1 MARKR
6 SPEYIFETSW
16 EVCNMVGG
24 IYTVLS
30 TRAATLQ
37 KRYKDNLLFI
47 GPDVHAGKVNP
58 HFIADN
64 KLFAGFEEFTL
75 KEYHL
80 PVRTG
85 RWDIPG
91 KPVAILVDF
100 SSLMLRKNEIYGH
113 VWDLYKVNSMP
124 AYGDYD
130 ESSMFGYATGM
141 VMESFYRFAGL
152 TADNQVIAHFNEWM
166 TTFGAFYIKEHLPAV
181 ATVFTTHATS
191 IGRSI
196 AGNHKPLNDYL
207 NEYNGDQMAYEL
219 NMVSKHSTEK
229 AGTHIVDCFTT
240 VSDITAVE
248 CTQLLERVP
257 DVVTPNGFE
266 NDFVPKGKAFTAK
279 RNEAKSALRKV
290 AETLLGYKLED
301 DAFFVGTAGRYE
313 YKNKG
318 IDTFIESLKHL
329 YDHQATARQV
339 VAFIMVPAWVKGPR
353 VDLQQALQKPD
364 AKFYTYNRTTTHE
377 LHEYYNDP
385 VMGALNW
392 FHMFN
397 QENERVKVIFVPSYL
412 NGADGI
418 FNKSYYDLL
427 IGLDLTVFP
436 SYYEPWGYTP
446 LESVAF
452 AVPTITTGLS
462 GFGQW
467 VSKTP
472 QHVREGVGVIARSDY
487 NGYEVALQIAAM
499 MNDLLNA
506 SVDEI
511 ELIRKKASEVAS
523 KALWKHFIKYYD
535 EAYDIALRNKEA
547 RQLTIDNV

>member
-181 ATVFTTHATS
+181 ATVL
-191 IGRSI
+191 
-196 AGNHKPLNDYL
+196 P
-207 NEYNGDQMAYEL
+207 
-219 NMVSKHSTEK
+219 
-229 AGTHIVDCFTT
+229 
-240 VSDITAVE
+240 
-248 CTQLLERVP
+248 
-257 DVVTPNGFE
+257 
-266 NDFVPKGKAFTAK
+266 
-279 RNEAKSALRKV
+279 
-290 AETLLGYKLED
+290 
-301 DAFFVGTAGRYE
+301 
-313 YKNKG
+313 
-318 IDTFIESLKHL
+318 
-329 YDHQATARQV
+329 
-339 VAFIMVPAWVKGPR
+339 
-353 VDLQQALQKPD
+353 
-364 AKFYTYNRTTTHE
+364 
-377 LHEYYNDP
+377 
-385 VMGALNW
+385 
-392 FHMFN
+392 HM
-397 QENERVKVIFVPSYL
+397 PH
-412 NGADGI
+412 
-418 FNKSYYDLL
+418 
-427 IGLDLTVFP
+427 P
-436 SYYEPWGYTP
+436 
-446 LESVAF
+446 
-452 AVPTITTGLS
+452 
-462 GFGQW
+462 
-467 VSKTP
+467 
-472 QHVREGVGVIARSDY
+472 
-487 NGYEVALQIAAM
+487 
-499 MNDLLNA
+499 
-506 SVDEI
+506 
-511 ELIRKKASEVAS
+511 
-523 KALWKHFIKYYD
+523 
-535 EAYDIALRNKEA
+535 
-547 RQLTIDNV
+547 